1 MKFWEGKKTLVT
13 GGRGFIGSH
22 LVELL
27 AKEGAEVTVPIRSDT
42 RYLGNNKNIRLVYG
56 DLQSMDFCSK
66 VCKGKDIVMNL
77 AADVGG
83 IEYNIRHQGSI
94 FRNNLS
100 IFMNV
105 LDASRIN
112 GVERFLAVSSACVYP
127 RHCTIP
133 TPEEEGFIDSPDPS
147 NEGYGWAKR
156 MEEFLSIA
164 YSKEYGMNIAI
175 ARPYNA
181 YGPRDNFDPNSGH
194 VIPALIKRVM
204 SGENPLIVWGSGEQ
218 TRSFLYAED
227 FARGLMIVTEK
238 YCKADPVN
246 IGSDEEVKIKDLANL
261 IVKLSGKKTNI
272 IFDDSKPSGQPRR
285 SCSTKKLFEKTG
297 FKTKVP
303 LEEGVRRTI
312 EWYRENM
319 TPAI

>member
-56 DLQSMDFCSK
+56 DLQNMDFCSE
-66 VCKGKDIVMNL
+66 VCKNKDIVMNL

-100 IFMNV
+100 IFMNI

-112 GVERFLAVSSACVYP
+112 DIERFLTVSSACVYP
-127 RHCTIP
+127 RHCIIP
-133 TPEEEGFIDSPDPS
+133 TPEEEGFIESPDPS

-164 YSKEYGMNIAI
+164 YSKEYNMNIAI

-194 VIPALIKRVM
+194 VIPALIRRVM

-303 LEEGVRRTI
+303 LEEGIKRTI
-312 EWYRENM
+312 EWYRKNK
-319 TPAI
+319 TY

>member
-1 MKFWEGKKTLVT
+1 MRFWEGKRTLVT
-13 GGRGFIGSH
+13 GGGGFIGSH

-27 AKEGAEVTVPIRSDT
+27 AKEGAEVTVPIRSNA
-42 RYLGNNKNIRLVYG
+42 RYLENVKNIRLAYG
-56 DLQSMDFCSK
+56 DLQSMDFCSD

-83 IEYNIRHQGSI
+83 IEYNIKHQGSI

-194 VIPALIKRVM
+194 VIPALIRRVM
-204 SGENPLIVWGSGEQ
+204 GGENPLIVWGSGEQ

-285 SCSTKKLFEKTG
+285 SCGTKKLFEKTG
-297 FKTKVP
+297 FRTKVP
-303 LEEGVRRTI
+303 LEEGIRRTI
-312 EWYRENM
+312 EWYREN
-319 TPAI
+319 TSQ

>member
-56 DLQSMDFCSK
+56 DLQNMDFCSE
-66 VCKGKDIVMNL
+66 VCKNKDIVMNL

-100 IFMNV
+100 IFMNI

-112 GVERFLAVSSACVYP
+112 DIERFLTVSSACVYP
-127 RHCTIP
+127 RHCIIP
-133 TPEEEGFIDSPDPS
+133 TPEEEGFIESPDPS

-164 YSKEYGMNIAI
+164 YSKEYNMNIAI

-194 VIPALIKRVM
+194 VIPALIRRVM

-285 SCSTKKLFEKTG
+285 SCGTKKLFEKTG
-297 FKTKVP
+297 FRTEVP

>member
-56 DLQSMDFCSK
+56 DLQNMDFCSE
-66 VCKGKDIVMNL
+66 VCKNKDIVMNL

-100 IFMNV
+100 IFMNI

-112 GVERFLAVSSACVYP
+112 DIERFLTVSSACVYP
-127 RHCTIP
+127 RHCIIP
-133 TPEEEGFIDSPDPS
+133 TPEEEGFIESPDPS

-164 YSKEYGMNIAI
+164 YSKEYNMNIAI

-194 VIPALIKRVM
+194 VIPALIRRVM

-303 LEEGVRRTI
+303 LEEGIKRTI
-312 EWYRENM
+312 EWYRKNM
-319 TPAI
+319 IPTI